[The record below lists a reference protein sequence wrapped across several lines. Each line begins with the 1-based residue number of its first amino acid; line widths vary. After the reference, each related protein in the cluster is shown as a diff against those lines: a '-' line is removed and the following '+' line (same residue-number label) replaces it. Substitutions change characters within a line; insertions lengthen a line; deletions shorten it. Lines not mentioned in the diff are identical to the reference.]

1 MFDPTVFPKLPAGKV
16 INFQLDGSHHMDCMR
31 AMVLDYE
38 GDGLSLNIGGYSVGT
53 EAHDSSFTTGSWELG

>member
-1 MFDPTVFPKLPAGKV
+1 
-16 INFQLDGSHHMDCMR
+16 MDCMR
-31 AMVLDYE
+31 ALVLDYE